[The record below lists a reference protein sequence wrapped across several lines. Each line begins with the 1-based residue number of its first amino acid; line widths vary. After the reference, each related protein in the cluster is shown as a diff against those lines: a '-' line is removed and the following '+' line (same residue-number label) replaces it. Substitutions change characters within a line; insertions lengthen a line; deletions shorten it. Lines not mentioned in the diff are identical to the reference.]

1 MKYNTSQFL
10 DKLIAHE
17 GMVLTVYQD
26 TLGIDTIG
34 IGRNLKDR
42 GISKEELDYM
52 DIPSMA
58 IVYEHG
64 ITEAD
69 ARYLAMN
76 DIKIVEDELC
86 RVHPCVNDLDA
97 VRQLILMDMAF
108 NMGVPRLCKFKRMWN
123 AIHEGHA
130 GRWIASIEDRRV
142 LVSGARGSSTKQLDS
157 KNKLCVANALLQQ
170 QQQQHSSYGH
180 KLSLRKRHE
189 KKNVPQTARRKTR
202 RARLQ
207 SATLR
212 GSNALHF
219 TRKAMPR

>member
-1 MKYNTSQFL
+1 MKYNTSHFL

-17 GMVLTVYQD
+17 GLVLTVYQD

-42 GISKEELDYM
+42 GISKEELDHM

-58 IVYEHG
+58 VVYEHG

-76 DIKIVEDELC
+76 DMKIVEDELT

-108 NMGVPRLCKFKRMWN
+108 NMGVRFTPT
-123 AIHEGHA
+123 
-130 GRWIASIEDRRV
+130 
-142 LVSGARGSSTKQLDS
+142 SSTLLDGRCS
-157 KNKLCVANALLQQ
+157 IRGGR
-170 QQQQHSSYGH
+170 S
-180 KLSLRKRHE
+180 
-189 KKNVPQTARRKTR
+189 
-202 RARLQ
+202 RLV
-207 SATLR
+207 R
-212 GSNALHF
+212 GPLNFRMQWSRESFDGKGTHGC
-219 TRKAMPR
+219 

>member
-1 MKYNTSQFL
+1 MKYNTSHFL

-76 DIKIVEDELC
+76 DIKIVEEELC
-86 RVHPCVNDLDA
+86 RVQPVVNDLDA

-108 NMGVPRLCKFKRMWN
+108 NMGVPRLCKFKKMWN
-123 AIHEGHA
+123 AIYEGNYEVA
-130 GRWIASIEDRRV
+130 SLEMMDSRWARQVGRRA
-142 LVSGARGSSTKQLDS
+142 K
-157 KNKLCVANALLQQ
+157 
-170 QQQQHSSYGH
+170 
-180 KLSLRKRHE
+180 KLSD
-189 KKNVPQTARRKTR
+189 AM
-202 RARLQ
+202 
-207 SATLR
+207 
-212 GSNALHF
+212 
-219 TRKAMPR
+219 KAGEF